1 MLQPLHEKAK
11 VIIVK
16 HTDLLQ
22 SSQMN
27 VLTRTSLLL
36 KLEVCTQAVDE
47 GGAAAS
53 E

>member
-16 HTDLLQ
+16 HADLLQ

-27 VLTRTSLLL
+27 VLTCMSLLS
-36 KLEVCTQAVDE
+36 KLDFCTQAVDE